1 MITLPPFIATGE
13 PTMTAHVT
21 LVPRASEGA
30 AGWCVEADT
39 ADSIVA
45 RRNALAA
52 LWAAR
57 LMRLSADDA
66 ASYAAEVHAADFTSP
81 GSDDVVHKLWYDL
94 NRAGVPATPQ
104 AVREALSR
112 CHREA
117 LAQVGATD

>member
-1 MITLPPFIATGE
+1 
-13 PTMTAHVT
+13 MTAHVT

-57 LMRLSADDA
+57 LMRLPPEDA

-94 NRAGVPATPQ
+94 NRAGVPMSRTDIGAKMGELHRDAIGQ
-104 AVREALSR
+104 LS
-112 CHREA
+112 
-117 LAQVGATD
+117 ATD